1 MVSLVPEPTMLPL
14 ITPPVMLSW
23 SAWLESLIAPAMVPA
38 CWSMVI
44 AMGAALTSIAAAAPP
59 MLPVLTMAPEKFDT
73 KKEPKKPPPIRK
85 PVPSADEMVPPLLI
99 PPAKVAALNTLMA
112 AWLPVAL
119 TNPVPLLTMPPAN
132 VLTVM
137 SMPIFV
143 AEIVPLLVMP
153 PWKVWIA
160 LRKMPV
166 PTKPAALMLPLLT
179 MPPPALALPKTL
191 TVETR
196 MPFCSDV
203 IAPAFVIAPAKM
215 PTLLTKM
222 AWLLAE
228 EMLPDAALTIEPV
241 KVAGPSTPMPEVL
254 AETVPLLVIPPVKV
268 EIPTITVLLPT
279 ETCEPT

>member
-1 MVSLVPEPTMLPL
+1 MPAGAKLMVSLVPEPTMLPL

-23 SAWLESLIAPAMVPA
+23 SAWLESLMAPAIVPA

-44 AMGAALTSIAAAAPP
+44 AMGAALTSIAATVPP
-59 MLPVLTMAPEKFDT
+59 MLPVLTMAPEKLDTFVTLTPVAPEIVPLLLMPPANVDTPFTKRPTPAPPIVPLLTTPPEKFDT

-153 PWKVWIA
+153 PWKV
-160 LRKMPV
+160 
-166 PTKPAALMLPLLT
+166 
-179 MPPPALALPKTL
+179 
-191 TVETR
+191 
-196 MPFCSDV
+196 
-203 IAPAFVIAPAKM
+203 
-215 PTLLTKM
+215 
-222 AWLLAE
+222 
-228 EMLPDAALTIEPV
+228 
-241 KVAGPSTPMPEVL
+241 
-254 AETVPLLVIPPVKV
+254 
-268 EIPTITVLLPT
+268 
-279 ETCEPT
+279 